1 MVKNIVTEWRNLL
14 LRLLYMSH
22 LKLVRLSNH
31 WIVMTISSVEC
42 EARYKIKV
50 MAEIM
55 PSSSEYGKNPQET
68 KEKLK
73 RKGLRICDHRD
84 GDNGDDVTL
93 YYPGFQCFIDQCN
106 DTTYEC
112 RPKEYTFI
120 EHMCTQMSKYMPKGD
135 NEGDRKKCEAI
146 RQNVFIKLINQYLK
160 NDLIP
165 NNGVIDEVAQNI
177 YADQDITFEPDDA
190 MKKGGGYSLDGYINP
205 CTCVMLEVKNESGK
219 GGGSDSYA
227 QAIAYYVKTLEEKL
241 VGRCPAPA
249 FLLELVGPH
258 LFISGAVYGKCVF
271 VDRLVDPVWLVP
283 HQREEAMIRIARIF
297 KALKDAVTDI
307 REYYSRPNP
316 IGQTSYNQYPTV
328 TLHKVDDERA
338 EIDIKYTKR
347 IHTNMFE
354 GTVEGSD
361 EVEDGTTVII
371 YFVARSSRE
380 RTGMRFIQQHG
391 LIKEIKDIALVK
403 ETLYEAII
411 MEHKDGVTSFSD
423 YLEKCK
429 PQLHQ

>member
-1 MVKNIVTEWRNLL
+1 MIV
-14 LRLLYMSH
+14 
-22 LKLVRLSNH
+22 
-31 WIVMTISSVEC
+31 IVFTIPSAEYRVDLELPT
-42 EARYKIKV
+42 RYKIKV

-55 PSSSEYGKNPQET
+55 PPPHDYGINPQPT
-68 KEKLK
+68 KDTL
-73 RKGLRICDHRD
+73 RSKGLRICDHRD

-93 YYPGFQCFIDQCN
+93 YYPGFQRFIDQCN
-106 DTTYEC
+106 DATYEC
-112 RPKEYTFI
+112 RPEEYTFI
-120 EHMCTQMSKYMPKGD
+120 EHMCTQMSRYMPKGD
-135 NEGDRKKCEAI
+135 KEVEGKKSETI
-146 RQNVFIKLINQYLK
+146 RQIAFMKLINRYLK
-160 NDLIP
+160 NNLIP
-165 NNGVIDEVAQNI
+165 DSDVIDEVAQKIHTN
-177 YADQDITFEPDDA
+177 QDIAFEPDDA
-190 MKKGGGYSLDGYINP
+190 VRKDGDKSDGYVDP
-205 CTCVMLEVKNESGK
+205 CKCVILEVKNESGK

-227 QAIAYYVKTLEEKL
+227 QAIAYYVKTLEDKP

-258 LFISGAVYGKCVF
+258 LFISGAVYGKYVF

-283 HQREEAMIRIARIF
+283 HQREEAMIRITRIF
-297 KALKDAVTDI
+297 KALKAAVTDI
-307 REYYSRPNP
+307 RDYYSRPDP

-380 RTGMRFIQQHG
+380 RRGMRSIQRHY
-391 LIKEIKDIALVK
+391 LIKEMKDTVAVK
-403 ETLYEAII
+403 ETLHEAII
-411 MEHKDGVTSFSD
+411 NTRN
-423 YLEKCK
+423 
-429 PQLHQ
+429 

>member
-1 MVKNIVTEWRNLL
+1 MIV
-14 LRLLYMSH
+14 
-22 LKLVRLSNH
+22 
-31 WIVMTISSVEC
+31 IVFTIPFAEYRVDLELPT
-42 EARYKIKV
+42 RYKIKV

-55 PSSSEYGKNPQET
+55 PPPHDYGMNPQPT
-68 KEKLK
+68 KDML
-73 RKGLRICDHRD
+73 RSKGLRICDHRD

-93 YYPGFQCFIDQCN
+93 YYPGFQRFIDQCN

-112 RPKEYTFI
+112 RPEEYTFI
-120 EHMCTQMSKYMPKGD
+120 EHMCTQMSRYMPKGD
-135 NEGDRKKCEAI
+135 KEVEGKKSEMI
-146 RQNVFIKLINQYLK
+146 RQIAFMKLINQYLK
-160 NDLIP
+160 DNLKLILDSD
-165 NNGVIDEVAQNI
+165 VIDEVAQKIHTN
-177 YADQDITFEPDDA
+177 QDIAFEPDDA
-190 MKKGGGYSLDGYINP
+190 MRKNGDKSDGYVDP
-205 CTCVMLEVKNESGK
+205 CKCVILEVKNESGQ
-219 GGGSDSYA
+219 GGESDSYA
-227 QAIAYYVKTLEEKL
+227 QAIAYYIKSLEEKP

-249 FLLELVGPH
+249 FLLELVGPN
-258 LFISGAVYGKCVF
+258 LFISGAVYGKYVF

-307 REYYSRPNP
+307 REYYSRPYP

-354 GTVEGSD
+354 GTVEGSN

-380 RTGMRFIQQHG
+380 RRGMRSIQRHY
-391 LIKEIKDIALVK
+391 LIKEMKDTVAVK
-403 ETLYEAII
+403 ETLHEAII
-411 MEHKDGVTSFSD
+411 NTRK
-423 YLEKCK
+423 
-429 PQLHQ
+429 

>member
-1 MVKNIVTEWRNLL
+1 MIV
-14 LRLLYMSH
+14 
-22 LKLVRLSNH
+22 
-31 WIVMTISSVEC
+31 IVFTIPFAEYRVDLELPT
-42 EARYKIKV
+42 RYKIKV

-55 PSSSEYGKNPQET
+55 PPPHDYGMNPQPT
-68 KEKLK
+68 KDTL
-73 RKGLRICDHRD
+73 RSKGLRICDHRD

-93 YYPGFQCFIDQCN
+93 YYPGFQRFIDQCN

-112 RPKEYTFI
+112 SPEEYTFI
-120 EHMCTQMSKYMPKGD
+120 EHMCTQMSRYMPKGD
-135 NEGDRKKCEAI
+135 KEVEGKKSETI
-146 RQNVFIKLINQYLK
+146 RQIAFMKLINQYLK
-160 NDLIP
+160 DNLIP
-165 NNGVIDEVAQNI
+165 DSDVIDEVAQKIHTN
-177 YADQDITFEPDDA
+177 QDIAFEPDDA
-190 MKKGGGYSLDGYINP
+190 MRKDGNKSDGYVDP
-205 CTCVMLEVKNESGK
+205 CKCIILEVKNESGQ

-227 QAIAYYVKTLEEKL
+227 QAIAYYVKTLEDKP
-241 VGRCPAPA
+241 VSRCPAPA

-258 LFISGAVYGKCVF
+258 LFISGAVYGKYVF

-307 REYYSRPNP
+307 REYYSRPDP

-328 TLHKVDDERA
+328 SLHKVDDERA

-380 RTGMRFIQQHG
+380 RRGMRSIQRHY
-391 LIKEIKDIALVK
+391 LIKEMKDTVVVK
-403 ETLYEAII
+403 ETLHEAII
-411 MEHKDGVTSFSD
+411 NTKN
-423 YLEKCK
+423 
-429 PQLHQ
+429 

>member
-1 MVKNIVTEWRNLL
+1 MIV
-14 LRLLYMSH
+14 
-22 LKLVRLSNH
+22 
-31 WIVMTISSVEC
+31 IVFTIPFAEYRVDLELPT
-42 EARYKIKV
+42 RYKIKV

-55 PSSSEYGKNPQET
+55 PPPHDYGMNPQPT
-68 KEKLK
+68 KDTL
-73 RKGLRICDHRD
+73 RSKGLRICDHRD

-106 DTTYEC
+106 DATYEC
-112 RPKEYTFI
+112 RPEEYTFI
-120 EHMCTQMSKYMPKGD
+120 EHVCTQMSRYMPKGD
-135 NEGDRKKCEAI
+135 KEVEGKKSETI
-146 RQNVFIKLINQYLK
+146 RQIAFMKLINQYLK
-160 NDLIP
+160 DNLIP
-165 NNGVIDEVAQNI
+165 DSDVIDEVAQKIHTN
-177 YADQDITFEPDDA
+177 QDIAFEPDDA
-190 MKKGGGYSLDGYINP
+190 MRKDGNKSDGYVDP
-205 CTCVMLEVKNESGK
+205 CKCIILEVKNESGQ

-227 QAIAYYVKTLEEKL
+227 QAIAYYVKTLEDKP
-241 VGRCPAPA
+241 VSRCPAPA

-258 LFISGAVYGKCVF
+258 LFISGAVYGKYVF

-307 REYYSRPNP
+307 REYYSRPDP

-328 TLHKVDDERA
+328 SLHKVDDERA

-380 RTGMRFIQQHG
+380 RRGMRSIQRHY
-391 LIKEIKDIALVK
+391 LIKEMKDTVVVK
-403 ETLYEAII
+403 ETLHEAII
-411 MEHKDGVTSFSD
+411 NTKN
-423 YLEKCK
+423 
-429 PQLHQ
+429 